1 MNTFRNIF
9 IIILVALFST
19 TANAEESK
27 SKKIKKETFT
37 VNGVCGMCEKRIEN
51 AALIKGVIK
60 ADWDKHAQEIEVI
73 YRTKKVDVDDIHKA
87 IAEAGHDTSKKTADD
102 KAYIS
107 LPDCCAYRDGV
118 DVH

>member
-1 MNTFRNIF
+1 MNTFKNIF
-9 IIILVALFST
+9 IISLIALFST
-19 TANAEESK
+19 TTNAEEVV

-37 VNGVCGMCEKRIEN
+37 VKGVCGMCEKRIEN

-60 ADWDKHAQEIEVI
+60 ADWDKHTQEVEVV
-73 YRTKKVDVDDIHKA
+73 YRTKKADIKDIHKA
-87 IAEAGHDTSKKTADD
+87 IAKAGHDTSEETATDE
-102 KAYIS
+102 AYQN